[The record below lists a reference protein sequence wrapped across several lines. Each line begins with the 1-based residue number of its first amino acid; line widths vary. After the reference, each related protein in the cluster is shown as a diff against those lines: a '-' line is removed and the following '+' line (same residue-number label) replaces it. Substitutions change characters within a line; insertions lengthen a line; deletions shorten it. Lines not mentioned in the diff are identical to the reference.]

1 MAHPLTFVIFTSRD
15 DDAQDLREALNSDQR
30 VRVTATS
37 DDAQRVYSEVARWHP
52 SAVIINLGIE
62 PEPDW
67 ILCRQ
72 ISALCPQTMI
82 ICASRRTSPDLIL
95 DSLRAGSREF
105 LRLPVIADELKTVI
119 DRTAEFCAS
128 ESIEAKKRGR
138 VISVFSNKG
147 GCGSSFI
154 AANLAVALDA
164 PSTLV
169 DLNLQAPSQDLFFG
183 VKAKFSIADVV
194 ENRARLDDQLLS
206 GLLIKCSPKLSLLPA
221 PQNAEAAED
230 LRTDDITE
238 VIDVLQ
244 EHCDYVVLDL
254 PHTFDS
260 NTIAALDQSDEILLV
275 LTLDILAARAAQ
287 RALAIF
293 GRLGYSRER
302 VRLVLNRWNKH
313 SDLELKH
320 VERFLGE
327 RISSFISED
336 YRTVVNSINLG
347 QPLVAAQSSA
357 TITAELKRLA
367 DICAGKKSKSEARE
381 RSNVLSAIFQSRA
394 SMAKEA
400 LRTFTARLPRRAIF
414 QRRAPLAPAE
424 LSRETQKF

>member
-1 MAHPLTFVIFTSRD
+1 MAQPLTFVIFTGRD
-15 DDAQDLREALNSDQR
+15 DDAQDLRVALNSDHR
-30 VRVTATS
+30 VRVVATS
-37 DDAQRVYSEVARWHP
+37 NNTEQVYSEVARWRP
-52 SAVIINLGIE
+52 SAVLINLGFE

-67 ILCRQ
+67 TLCRQ

-95 DSLRAGSREF
+95 ESLRAGAREF
-105 LRLPVIADELKTVI
+105 LRLPVIVDELKTVI
-119 DRTAEFCAS
+119 DRTAEFCAG
-128 ESIEAKKRGR
+128 ESKAAKKRGR

-154 AANLAVALDA
+154 AANLAVALKA

-169 DLNLQAPSQDLFFG
+169 DLNLQAPSQDLIFG
-183 VKAKFSIADVV
+183 VKPKFSITDMV
-194 ENRARLDDQLLS
+194 ENRSRLDDQLLS
-206 GLLIKCSPKLSLLPA
+206 SYLIRCSKNLSLLPA

-230 LRTDDITE
+230 LRAEDISE

-244 EHCDYVVLDL
+244 EGYDYVVLDL

-302 VRLVLNRWNKH
+302 VRLVLNRWSKQ

-327 RISSFISED
+327 RITSFISED

-347 QPLVAAQSSA
+347 QPLVAAQSSS
-357 TITAELKRLA
+357 TIRAELKRLA
-367 DICAGKKSKSEARE
+367 DVCAGTKAKPEVKE
-381 RSNVLSAIFQSRA
+381 RRNVLGG
-394 SMAKEA
+394 
-400 LRTFTARLPRRAIF
+400 IF
-414 QRRAPLAPAE
+414 QRRASLADTKLHQE
-424 LSRETQKF
+424 LQKVD